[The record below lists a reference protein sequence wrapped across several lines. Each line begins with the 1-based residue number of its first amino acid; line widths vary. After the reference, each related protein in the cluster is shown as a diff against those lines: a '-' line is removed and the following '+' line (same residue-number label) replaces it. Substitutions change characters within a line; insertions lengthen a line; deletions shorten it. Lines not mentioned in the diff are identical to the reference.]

1 MTAINLLRRAQIGA
15 AWSLSGVTAVTVA
28 LAVTALIAD
37 PALALLF
44 AGAFV
49 VLDLVKY
56 SLWPT
61 AREALTEG
69 RTVAGLA
76 MIAVALALAAV
87 SAWATAERLTTAITA
102 RTVQHQAHQQRIADL
117 EAGRTADALVLDQ
130 LAAEAA
136 ATRTQADALRARG
149 MATPALNLET
159 AALARIDA
167 HRAEARERMEH
178 AARELATLR
187 AQAVPAALP
196 AELAPLLGL
205 GLALALEIVPALL
218 LTALR
223 TQPETPSAPQKP
235 AETVPETAET
245 ADPGAELHGDDAQL
259 LQALLSSTTETDPGT
274 PIKLREFAR
283 TNRIGNLRA
292 ANLFRIAAEA
302 GAIRKT
308 ATGYVAA

>member
-1 MTAINLLRRAQIGA
+1 MTTTIRQRAQIGA

-28 LAVTALIAD
+28 LAVTALITD
-37 PALALLF
+37 PVLALLF

-61 AREALTEG
+61 AREAIATG
-69 RTVAGLA
+69 RTLAGGA
-76 MIAVALALAAV
+76 MIAVAFALAAV
-87 SAWATAERLTTAITA
+87 SAWATAETLTTAINA
-102 RTVQHQAHQQRIADL
+102 RNAQHQAHQQRIADL
-117 EAGRTADALVLDQ
+117 EATRTAAAQALDQ

-149 MATPALNLET
+149 MATPALNLEA

-167 HRAEARERMEH
+167 HRADARERMDST
-178 AARELATLR
+178 ARELATLR
-187 AQAVPAALP
+187 AQPAPAALP
-196 AELAPLLGL
+196 ADLAPLLGI

-218 LTALR
+218 LTTLR
-223 TQPETPSAPQKP
+223 AQPETPSTPGKP
-235 AETVPETAET
+235 AETAPETTET
-245 ADPGAELHGDDAQL
+245 AVPGAELHGDDAQL
-259 LQALLSSTTETDPGT
+259 LQTLLTNSTETNPGT

-292 ANLFRIAAEA
+292 ANLFRIAADL
-302 GAIRKT
+302 GALRKT
-308 ATGYVAA
+308 TAGYVAA

>member
-1 MTAINLLRRAQIGA
+1 MTATLLRRAQIGA

-37 PALALLF
+37 PVLALLF

-61 AREALTEG
+61 ARAAMAEG
-69 RTVAGLA
+69 RTGAGLA
-76 MIAVALALAAV
+76 MLATALALAAV
-87 SAWATAERLTTAITA
+87 SAWATSERLTNALTSRNA
-102 RTVQHQAHQQRIADL
+102 QHQAHQQRIADL
-117 EAGRTADALVLDQ
+117 EAGRTADALVLDL

-136 ATRTQADALRARG
+136 ATRAQADTLRARG

-159 AALARIDA
+159 ATMARIDA
-167 HRAEARERMEH
+167 SRTEARARMDS
-178 AARELATLR
+178 AASELNTLR
-187 AQAVPAALP
+187 AQPAPAALP

-223 TQPETPSAPQKP
+223 PQPEPTPAAEKP
-235 AETVPETAET
+235 AETAPETAET
-245 ADPGAELHGDDAQL
+245 AVPGAELQGDDAQL
-259 LQALLSSTTETDPGT
+259 LQTLLTSTTETAPGA

-283 TNRIGNLRA
+283 AHRIGNLRA
-292 ANLFRIAAEA
+292 ANLFRIAADL
-302 GAIRKT
+302 GALRKT
-308 ATGYVAA
+308 TAGYVAA

>member
-1 MTAINLLRRAQIGA
+1 MTTTILRRSQIGA

-28 LAVTALIAD
+28 LAVTALIAA
-37 PALALLF
+37 PIPALLF

-61 AREALTEG
+61 AREAIAAG
-69 RTVAGLA
+69 RQHAGWA

-87 SAWATAERLTTAITA
+87 SVWATSESLTTAINA
-102 RTVQHQAHQQRIADL
+102 RSAQHQAHQQRIADL
-117 EAGRTADALVLDQ
+117 EAARTADAQLLDQ
-130 LAAEAA
+130 LAGEAA

-167 HRAEARERMEH
+167 RRAEARERMDSG
-178 AARELATLR
+178 ARELATLR
-187 AQAVPAALP
+187 AQPEPAALP

-218 LTALR
+218 LTTLR
-223 TQPETPSAPQKP
+223 AQPETPSTPEKP
-235 AETVPETAET
+235 AETAPETAET
-245 ADPGAELHGDDAQL
+245 VAPGAELHGDDAQL
-259 LQALLSSTTETDPGT
+259 LQALLTSSTETDPGT

-292 ANLFRIAAEA
+292 ANLFRIAADL
-302 GAIRKT
+302 GALRKT
-308 ATGYVAA
+308 TTGYVAA